1 MEGMDIFLAKEVVYL
16 IANRV
21 EPRGIQRMEQLDKE
35 TIQKNLALI
44 DLVSAL
50 KAASVKAA
58 SSGSDAIDF
67 SKDHDLKT
75 ALDNYLAV
83 APEAAAFIPD
93 DGILH
98 KDSIPDVQRLLDTQ
112 MRRPTTMIEYT
123 MIEVGRLIYDQQA
136 INDSGKEILKD
147 YIESVRHWLKNT
159 VR

>member
-21 EPRGIQRMEQLDKE
+21 EPRGIQRMEQLDRE

-50 KAASVKAA
+50 KAAIVKAA

-93 DGILH
+93 DGILE
-98 KDSIPDVQRLLDTQ
+98 I
-112 MRRPTTMIEYT
+112 
-123 MIEVGRLIYDQQA
+123 GRA
-136 INDSGKEILKD
+136 SCRE
-147 YIESVRHWLKNT
+147 R
-159 VR
+159 